1 MIIYVHTHTKL
12 NEYLE
17 QTGSGFIRVVKEGDE
32 DGSDNNNQLQ
42 EGQNGIASSR
52 MVHGVFR
59 SNPATNDWV
68 PRIDEDDRV
77 YIGLDYYN

>member
-1 MIIYVHTHTKL
+1 M
-12 NEYLE
+12 
-17 QTGSGFIRVVKEGDE
+17 KEGDE
-32 DGSDNNNQLQ
+32 DGSDNNNRLP

-59 SNPATNDWV
+59 SNPATNEWV

-77 YIGLDYYN
+77 YIG